1 MYRMKYCITLLLSL
15 FSCVVAFANNYE
27 PGDTLNVVAINGLSL
42 RVEPNTKSEKLLV
55 MPAGERILVLDT
67 LTQGN
72 PLDTIFGFSGKWVH
86 VQSSQGIVGYV
97 FDAFI
102 STLPFVESYV
112 HTGNMSEPEK
122 DINYGY
128 GLSLYFKDYI
138 EQNFEISCVIEYGNG
153 YDGEGSQSM
162 KLHQLA
168 DEQLMIHHQY
178 WEGSSVEVQFKK
190 VRLSELYYLVYQLVG
205 EQSHLV
211 DDNILRNP
219 TYGRNNSCVF
229 QSGYGC
235 LARVIKTSED
245 SYSLSFVFP
254 CC

>member
-1 MYRMKYCITLLLSL
+1 MKCFAMLLLSL
-15 FSCVVAFANNYE
+15 FSCVVALANNYQ

-42 RVEPNTKSEKLLV
+42 RAEPNTNSEKLQV
-55 MPAGERILVLDT
+55 MPAGERVLVLDT
-67 LTQGN
+67 YREVN
-72 PLDTIFGFSGKWVH
+72 PFDTIFGFSGKWVY
-86 VQSSQGIVGYV
+86 VQSSQGTVGFV

-102 STLPFVESYV
+102 STLPSVESYK
-112 HTGNMSEPEK
+112 HASNASEPES

-138 EQNFEISCVIEYGNG
+138 EQNFEIGCVIDYRNG

-162 KLHQLA
+162 KLHQLE

-205 EQSHLV
+205 EQSHLIS
-211 DDNILRNP
+211 DDNLRNP
-219 TYGRNNSCVF
+219 TIGRNNSCVF

-245 SYSLSFVFP
+245 SFSLSFVFP